1 MSPLDKGFQLNA
13 LDPNSTGDLKRL
25 AREKPN
31 APETLRAAAKQF
43 EAMLMQMV
51 MKSMR
56 QTTLGPGLGESDQ
69 TKTYQSLLDQ
79 QMALNMAHGKNNGL
93 SEALYRQLGGLNG
106 NATPSPAEAG
116 AAVAEASAAAL
127 APAPAFDMSRVVRQP
142 ANSAAQMRQAT
153 IEATGQGPA
162 PQQMTVQAVNQAGET
177 ALENAQLG
185 AAAREAKAIAAGKGG
200 SERARQFVNEVWPHA
215 EAASRRTGIPP
226 QFMVAQAALE
236 TGWGEK
242 VIRHADGRSSY
253 NLFNIKA
260 GSSWQGESVGR
271 KVKEYQGSTTYT
283 EASRF
288 RSYGSYAEA
297 FNDYANLLSRS
308 ERYADVLGQRTP
320 DGFARSLQKAGF
332 ATDPM
337 YADKITRIIGGKTLR
352 NALVA

>member
-1 MSPLDKGFQLNA
+1 MLPVDKGFQLNA
-13 LDPNSTGDLKRL
+13 LDPNSVGDLKRL

-43 EAMLMQMV
+43 EAMLMQMM

-56 QTTLGPGLGESDQ
+56 QTSLGPGLGESDQ

-79 QMALNMAHGKNNGL
+79 QMALNMAHSKNNGL

-106 NATPSPAEAG
+106 KAPVADPGATEVVG
-116 AAVAEASAAAL
+116 GEAAVPTFDMARVIRHPANAAVPARNEAAAAVGRSAAMH
-127 APAPAFDMSRVVRQP
+127 PP
-142 ANSAAQMRQAT
+142 
-153 IEATGQGPA
+153 G
-162 PQQMTVQAVNQAGET
+162 VQALDQAGQT
-177 ALENAQLG
+177 ALDNAQIG
-185 AAAREAKAIAAGKGG
+185 AAARQAKEIAAGKGG
-200 SERARQFVNEVWPHA
+200 STRAREFVNQIWPHA
-215 EAASRRTGIPP
+215 EEASRRTGIPP

-242 VIRHADGRSSY
+242 IVRHADGRSSY
-253 NLFNIKA
+253 NLFNIKV

-271 KVKEYQGSTTYT
+271 KVKEYQGNTPHT
-283 EASRF
+283 EAARF

-297 FNDYANLLSRS
+297 FRDYANLLSRS

-352 NALVA
+352 SALVA

>member
-79 QMALNMAHGKNNGL
+79 QMALNMAHSRNNGL

-106 NATPSPAEAG
+106 KATPPTGEAAMTAGQAETA
-116 AAVAEASAAAL
+116 ASAAA
-127 APAPAFDMSRVVRQP
+127 PAQVFDMSRVIRQP
-142 ANSAAQMRQAT
+142 ASSAGHMRHSTLDASGQTSAAQS
-153 IEATGQGPA
+153 
-162 PQQMTVQAVNQAGET
+162 VNQAGQT
-177 ALENAQLG
+177 ALENAQIG
-185 AAAREAKAIAAGKGG
+185 AAARQAKEIAAGKGG
-200 SERARQFVNEVWPHA
+200 STRAQQFVNEVWPHA

-271 KVKEYQGSTTYT
+271 KVKEYQGSTPYT

-352 NALVA
+352 NALVS

>member
-1 MSPLDKGFQLNA
+1 MLPADKGFQLNA
-13 LDPNSTGDLKRL
+13 LDPNSVGELKRL

-43 EAMLMQMV
+43 EAMLMQMM

-56 QTTLGPGLGESDQ
+56 QTTLGPGLGESEQ

-79 QMALNMAHGKNNGL
+79 QLALNMAHARNNGL
-93 SEALYRQLGGLNG
+93 SEALYRQLGGLAG
-106 NATPSPAEAG
+106 KVPVASEGAT
-116 AAVAEASAAAL
+116 AAVAEGATPGQAASAPANAAARAANAAAPAGRDAAL
-127 APAPAFDMSRVVRQP
+127 PDTQAAGVSASPA
-142 ANSAAQMRQAT
+142 
-153 IEATGQGPA
+153 QGLDL
-162 PQQMTVQAVNQAGET
+162 AGKM
-177 ALENAQLG
+177 ALDNAQIG
-185 AAAREAKAIAAGKGG
+185 AAARQAKAIAAGHGG
-200 SERARQFVNEVWPHA
+200 SERARQFVSDIWPHA
-215 EAASRRTGIPP
+215 EEASRRTGIPP

-242 VIRHADGRSSY
+242 VLRHADGRTSY

-260 GSSWQGESVGR
+260 GARWEGETVGR
-271 KVKEYQGSTTYT
+271 KVREYAGNTAYI
-283 EASRF
+283 EAAQF

-297 FNDYANLLSRS
+297 FRDYAGLLSRS

-320 DGFARSLQKAGF
+320 EGFARSLQKAGF

-352 NALVA
+352 NALLS